1 MNLQEL
7 EDIFGSQQLWCEKT
21 EKWIHTKDLMS
32 NQNFFVCGDDGGD
45 KFVKS
50 FDTAE
55 ELAKGV
61 QRYYDGHTGCDFET
75 VIYLIV
81 QDGNQKKTSV
91 TLIDA

>member
-1 MNLQEL
+1 MNIEKL
-7 EDIFGSQQLWCEKT
+7 EDIFGSQKLWCEKT
-21 EKWIHTKDLMS
+21 NKWISIKDLVD
-32 NQNFFVCGDDGGD
+32 NKNFFVYGDDGGD

-55 ELAKGV
+55 ELTKGV
-61 QRYYDGHTGCDFET
+61 QSYYNGNTGADFET

-81 QDGNQKKTSV
+81 QDGRKKKTSV

>member
-1 MNLQEL
+1 MNLQIL
-7 EDIFGSQQLWCEKT
+7 KDVFGSQKLWCDNT
-21 EKWIHTKDLMS
+21 DKWIRAEDLTN
-32 NQNFFVCGDDGGD
+32 NQNFFVYGDDGGD

-50 FDTAE
+50 FNTAE

-61 QRYYDGHTGCDFET
+61 QRYYDGNTGCDFET

-81 QDGNQKKTSV
+81 QNGKKMKTSV